1 MNWLDVLLVLAAASF
16 AFSGYRQGFVVGV
29 LAFAG
34 FVLGGVGGLIVAPG
48 LVSGLD
54 AGITQSVL
62 AISIVLLAAT
72 VGQASLAW
80 LGSLVRDRL
89 TWRPA

>member
-34 FVLGGVGGLIVAPG
+34 FLGGGSAASSSRPG
-48 LVSGLD
+48 LVSGLE
-54 AGITQSVL
+54 AGIAQSVL
-62 AISIVLLAAT
+62 AISIVLLAGDDRPGRRWPGSARWSAT
-72 VGQASLAW
+72 G
-80 LGSLVRDRL
+80 
-89 TWRPA
+89 